1 MLPNRHDL
9 RQLRRRPWLTSGAVA
24 ANPFRVESV
33 RNERH
38 AVVLVAGELDALTAP
53 RVHDELVALAGQG
66 VDRIVLDLRA
76 LDFVDSFGLGVIVS
90 ARRRLS
96 QEGNALCLVAGDGQ
110 RTLRRVLEIT
120 GLDQVLPVHPTVA
133 AAVEDCLA
141 EPAA

>member
-1 MLPNRHDL
+1 MVTDAICRS
-9 RQLRRRPWLTSGAVA
+9 LTSGAVA
-24 ANPFRVESV
+24 PNPFRVESV

-53 RVHDELVALAGQG
+53 RLHDELVALAGQG
-66 VDRIVLDLRA
+66 VERVVLDLRR
-76 LDFVDSFGLGVIVS
+76 LEFVDSFGLGVIVS

-96 QEGNALCLVAGDGQ
+96 QQGNALCLVAEDDQ
-110 RTLRRVLEIT
+110 SSLRRVLEVT
-120 GLDQVLPVHPTVA
+120 GLDQVLPIHATVA

>member
-1 MLPNRHDL
+1 MGADASDL
-9 RQLRRRPWLTSGAVA
+9 ASAPVA
-24 ANPFRVESV
+24 ATPFRVESV

-53 RVHDELVALAGQG
+53 RLHDELVALAGQG
-66 VDRIVLDLRA
+66 VDRIVLDLRR

-96 QEGNALCLVAGDGQ
+96 QQGNSLCLVAGEAQ
-110 RTLRRVLEIT
+110 SALRRVLEIT
-120 GLDQVLPVHPTVA
+120 GLDQVLPVHPSVA